1 MTRYAV
7 TSGIVAV
14 ALAAGLGGASGL
26 QARAGAPDTW
36 QDVATAGRLA
46 GQDINRLTADLT
58 QKSAKAD
65 PKTRPQIEARL
76 AAVRKIQPLVN
87 KLERD
92 QNFAKQV
99 FEAADKGRPEGVASI
114 LSRELGAQVR
124 ATELRDFFF
133 AGGFTLGGTSYHVCV
148 ATAKD
153 CGDNHDQN
161 FSLEAD
167 R

>member
-1 MTRYAV
+1 MTRHDMTKGVVAAV
-7 TSGIVAV
+7 F
-14 ALAAGLGGASGL
+14 AASLGGAIEL
-26 QARAGAPDTW
+26 QARGGEPDTW

-65 PKTRPQIEARL
+65 PKTKTQIEARL
-76 AAVRKIQPLVN
+76 AAVRKIQPLIN

-92 QNFAKQV
+92 QSFAKQV

-114 LSRELGAQVR
+114 LSTELGAQVR

-133 AGGFTLGGTSYHVCV
+133 AGAFTVAGTSYHFCI
-148 ATAKD
+148 ATMKA
-153 CGDNHDQN
+153 CGDNHDVN
-161 FSLEAD
+161 FALEAD
-167 R
+167 S

>member
-1 MTRYAV
+1 M

-14 ALAAGLGGASGL
+14 ALAASLGSASGI
-26 QARAGAPDTW
+26 QARAGVPDTW

-46 GQDINRLTADLT
+46 GQDINRLTTDLT

-65 PKTRPQIEARL
+65 PKTKQQIEVRL

-92 QNFAKQV
+92 QTFAKQV

-114 LSRELGAQVR
+114 LSRELGAPVR

-133 AGGFTLGGTSYHVCV
+133 AGAFTVSNTTFHFCI
-148 ATAKD
+148 ATAKA